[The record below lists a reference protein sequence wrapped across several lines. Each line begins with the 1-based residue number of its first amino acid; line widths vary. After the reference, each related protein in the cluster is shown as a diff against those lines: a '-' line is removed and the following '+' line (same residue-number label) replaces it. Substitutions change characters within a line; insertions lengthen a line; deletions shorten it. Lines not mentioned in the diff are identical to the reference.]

1 MSNNGS
7 PEIELLDLPP
17 ECPERTVRRFA
28 AEVLKLGGVGSG
40 GAAVCIAFIDDDEIR
55 RLNRE
60 FRGVDSPTDVL
71 AFPADHA
78 GHADHAP
85 AGGYLGDVAVAVPTA
100 RRQAAE
106 LGHSALEELLTLVGH
121 GLLHLFG
128 HDHESDGGE
137 MSRLESEVRERIL
150 PRFCREGESLV

>member
-1 MSNNGS
+1 MSTNGS
-7 PEIELLDLPP
+7 TEIERLELPP

-71 AFPADHA
+71 AFPTDPEVP
-78 GHADHAP
+78 AP

-137 MSRLESEVRERIL
+137 MSRLESEVRKQIL